1 MARNF
6 RGLAIFCVLLT
17 WDQALFS
24 FRFENYIPAGK
35 AKRPLERMYE
45 NRSNW
50 AWSLVGVLRELNF
63 AIMGDWFFLLGI
75 NFCNFQRSIQYPAL
89 MIFSFLLSACNRNTY
104 FQTINQYFVVHRF
117 VSEWRRQVVIEQ
129 TRFLSTVFLCSEFKL
144 ENIYSG
150 VNFCG
155 KNVCGNFYLWE
166 LIFADRWKIAKL
178 EPEKISYGN
187 RTRPGDSTVPTA
199 IYQHCFH
206 PHFLTVNF
214 PELQPMSTV
223 TARQSSLWMSSP
235 WRNSLPVPWPK

>member
-1 MARNF
+1 MWRCF
-6 RGLAIFCVLLT
+6 
-17 WDQALFS
+17 
-24 FRFENYIPAGK
+24 AGT
-35 AKRPLERMYE
+35 
-45 NRSNW
+45 
-50 AWSLVGVLRELNF
+50 
-63 AIMGDWFFLLGI
+63 
-75 NFCNFQRSIQYPAL
+75 NFCGFQRSTQYPAL
-89 MIFSFLLSACNRNTY
+89 IIFSFLLSTCNRNTY
-104 FQTINQYFVVHRF
+104 FQAINQYFVV
-117 VSEWRRQVVIEQ
+117 SEWKRQVVIEQ

-199 IYQHCFH
+199 IYQHGFH
-206 PHFLTVNF
+206 PHFLTLNF
-214 PELQPMSTV
+214 PELQPISTV

-235 WRNSLPVPWPK
+235 WRNSRPVPWPK